1 MHLGEIHEATKSTS
15 STWHNVPE
23 SDGGE
28 GDEAKVEGSEEAPIL
43 PLFRLSLHN
52 LSVFYQFINLSFINL
67 SAAVCLVS
75 YNYWITD
82 TRLLDLQYHL
92 CMCQLIPG

>member
-1 MHLGEIHEATKSTS
+1 MHLGELHEAAKSTS

-43 PLFRLSLHN
+43 PLFRLSQCRVNALH
-52 LSVFYQFINLSFINL
+52 
-67 SAAVCLVS
+67 ALVVDKVS
-75 YNYWITD
+75 DNYCITY
-82 TRLLDLQYHL
+82 TRLLDLLYHL
-92 CMCQLIPG
+92 CMWQLIPG

>member
-1 MHLGEIHEATKSTS
+1 MHLGELHETTKSTS

-43 PLFRLSLHN
+43 PLFRLSQCRVNTLHS
-52 LSVFYQFINLSFINL
+52 LSVGLNSD
-67 SAAVCLVS
+67 SDS
-75 YNYWITD
+75 DNYWITD
-82 TRLLDLQYHL
+82 T
-92 CMCQLIPG
+92 